1 MKTKILLAD
10 DHAPLRGVLR
20 SLLEE
25 EDGLTVVGEAATG
38 LEAITLV
45 RQLAPDV
52 VVMDVT
58 MPEVDGIEA
67 TRRITI
73 EFPDVQ
79 VIALTIHGGKRFVE
93 SMLGAGAAGY
103 LLKDNA
109 SEELVEAVRT
119 VLRGEKYLCSGVT
132 GLVTSQ

>member
-1 MKTKILLAD
+1 
-10 DHAPLRGVLR
+10 
-20 SLLEE
+20 LLEE